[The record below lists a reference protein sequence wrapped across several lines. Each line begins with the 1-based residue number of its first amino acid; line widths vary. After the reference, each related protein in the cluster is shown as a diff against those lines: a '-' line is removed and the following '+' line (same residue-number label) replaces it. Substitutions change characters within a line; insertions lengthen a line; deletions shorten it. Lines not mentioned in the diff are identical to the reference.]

1 MAYRARLRW
10 GLADFIELLRR
21 NRNYRYT
28 WAGQVVSETGDYF
41 NNIAVFSLVM
51 QATGSGLVVSGV
63 MLARAIPAVL
73 AGPVAGVA
81 LDRFDRKRI
90 MIASDLVRAAVALAF
105 ILTVRRPDAWLL
117 YALSALLMFASPF
130 FTSGRAAILPTIAG
144 PRELHTANSL
154 MQTTQW
160 ATLTVGT
167 MVAGWSVARLG
178 YEWAFL
184 INALSFLFSAA
195 AMARVRSPEGFQAK
209 RTAVAAGMACPWRE
223 YGAGLAY
230 MRSVPLIFGIAM
242 ISVGWATG
250 GGAAQ
255 VLFALFGEQVFHR
268 GAAGIGEIW
277 GFAGVGLLIGGWVGH
292 VVGRRVGF
300 AGYKRTVTVAYVLHG
315 VTYVLFSQMQLY
327 WAALLMMMVSRV
339 GMATTSVL
347 NNSQLLLYTRDE
359 YRGRVFSTLESVRWA
374 VMMLS
379 MAAAGIA
386 SQYWSPRT
394 LGAVA
399 GILGSLTAVYWAW
412 ADATGRLPQP
422 LRAGVAQSR
431 DCENL

>member
-1 MAYRARLRW
+1 M
-10 GLADFIELLRR
+10 ADFIDLLRR

-63 MLARAIPAVL
+63 MLARAIPAVV

-105 ILTVRRPDAWLL
+105 ILAVRRPEAWLL

-144 PRELHTANSL
+144 PRDLHTANSL
-154 MQTTQW
+154 TQTTQW
-160 ATLTVGT
+160 ATLTLGT
-167 MVAGWSVARLG
+167 MVAGWSVAKLG
-178 YEWAFL
+178 YQWAFV

-195 AMARVRSPEGFQAK
+195 AIARLRAPEGFRVK
-209 RTAVAAGMACPWRE
+209 RTAQAPPLARPWRE
-223 YGAGLAY
+223 YAEGLAY

-255 VLFALFGEQVFHR
+255 VLFALFGEQVFQR

-277 GFAGVGLLIGGWVGH
+277 GFAGVGLLIGGWAGH
-292 VVGRRVGF
+292 VIGRSVGF
-300 AGYKRTVTVAYVLHG
+300 AGYKRTVTAAYALHG
-315 VTYVLFSQMQLY
+315 VAYVLFSQMQIY
-327 WAALLMMMVSRV
+327 WAALLMMMISRV

-386 SQYWSPRT
+386 SQYWSPRS

-399 GILGSLTAVYWAW
+399 GVLSSLTAVYWAW
-412 ADATGRLPQP
+412 ADVTGRLPQP
-422 LRAGVAQSR
+422 A
-431 DCENL
+431 DCARSGHSLE

>member
-1 MAYRARLRW
+1 MVHRARLRW
-10 GLADFIELLRR
+10 GLADFTELLRR

-51 QATGSGLVVSGV
+51 QATGSGLIVSGV

-90 MIASDLVRAAVALAF
+90 MIASDLVRAAVALGF
-105 ILTVRRPDAWLL
+105 ILAVRRPDAWLL

-195 AMARVRSPEGFQAK
+195 AIARLRSPDGFRAK
-209 RTAVAAGMACPWRE
+209 RTGEAAGMARPWRE
-223 YGAGLAY
+223 YGEGLAY

-255 VLFALFGEQVFHR
+255 VLFALFGEQVFKR

-292 VVGRRVGF
+292 VAGRKVGF
-300 AGYKRTVTVAYVLHG
+300 AGYKRTVTAAYVLHG
-315 VTYVLFSQMQLY
+315 VTYVLFSQMHLY
-327 WAALLMMMVSRV
+327 WAALLMMTISRV

-399 GILGSLTAVYWAW
+399 GILSSLTAVYWAW

-422 LRAGVAQSR
+422 SETSHRGMP
-431 DCENL
+431 